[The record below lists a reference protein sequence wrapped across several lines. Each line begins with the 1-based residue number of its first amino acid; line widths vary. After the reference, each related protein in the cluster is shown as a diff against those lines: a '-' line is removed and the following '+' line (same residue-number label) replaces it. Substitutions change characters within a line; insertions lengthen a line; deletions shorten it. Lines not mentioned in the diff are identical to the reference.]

1 MLTDSLAEALWV
13 ALPFVQNRGV
23 EPGFT
28 VDVPVHMVPQGGRGR
43 TRPRG
48 RIRPR
53 PRTRGRTRLRGRTRP
68 VRRVAFMFHIR
79 GPTAAYGGQTGR
91 SVTHTHTHSLTLLTH
106 SSSLTHSHTHVHT
119 HARARTHTH
128 ARTNTHTANFSL
140 SHSSTISLFL
150 PFFLSFTIPI
160 SLSLSALSSSVECLL
175 PVSRERDERWKRTPE
190 SHAGVSF
197 LRKEP

>member
-106 SSSLTHSHTHVHT
+106 SSSLTHTCSRRKQDELLFTSITRHCFPLNGIYLQ
-119 HARARTHTH
+119 ARLF
-128 ARTNTHTANFSL
+128 TA
-140 SHSSTISLFL
+140 
-150 PFFLSFTIPI
+150 
-160 SLSLSALSSSVECLL
+160 
-175 PVSRERDERWKRTPE
+175 
-190 SHAGVSF
+190 
-197 LRKEP
+197 